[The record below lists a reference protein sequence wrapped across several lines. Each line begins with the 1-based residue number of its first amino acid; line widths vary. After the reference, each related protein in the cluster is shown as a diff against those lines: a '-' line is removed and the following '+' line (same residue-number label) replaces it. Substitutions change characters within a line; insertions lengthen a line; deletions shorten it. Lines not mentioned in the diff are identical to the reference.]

1 MLLTGS
7 IENRFFIRLAMK
19 PTSSRLQQPTY
30 DRDDLILKLG
40 RYKKKKRQL
49 LRRVNYFE
57 AQVKILDSKSIG
69 LRVARRDWMLF
80 VLICVLLCWM
90 ISSFVFKWWLELRS
104 FGLLPD

>member
-1 MLLTGS
+1 
-7 IENRFFIRLAMK
+7 MK
-19 PTSSRLQQPTY
+19 PTSSILQQPKY

-57 AQVKILDSKSIG
+57 AQVRILDSKSIG

-80 VLICVLLCWM
+80 VLICVLLCWL

-104 FGLLPD
+104 SGLLPD